1 MIRAQDRATA
11 NSNRIARRFAAL
23 RDAGE
28 LGIVAYITAG
38 DPSLDATLKFVLA
51 LAEAGADV
59 IELGVPFS
67 DPLADGPT
75 IQRASERALKAG
87 ATLAGVLDL
96 VRRIRQSNSARA
108 KFPLV
113 LFSYY
118 NPILQM
124 GLEKFAAAASAAG
137 ADGVLVTD
145 LTPEESGGLS
155 PHSGRAQ
162 SRHDFS
168 RARRLPPTSA
178 CKIIAACSSG
188 FLYLISR
195 TGVTGAKDSL
205 PDDLAGADSPR
216 AQRHTNLP
224 IAVGFGISLPGHV
237 SVLGGLAD
245 AAVVG
250 SALVSRNRKSAQVG
264 RCRRAQALV
273 ANASACLKEAARNRL
288 VPARGRAMSVCRIGG
303 AASMRSIANWC
314 ELLNERSRCALEIGK
329 LKQAANLPLYQPDR
343 EKRSARERA
352 SSANPGPLT
361 DAAIRRLFERIIDEA
376 RSAEREAMHEDSPT
390 SDRRSI

>member
-1 MIRAQDRATA
+1 MSSASP
-11 NSNRIARRFAAL
+11 NSTRISKRFAEL
-23 RDAGE
+23 RASGE

-87 ATLAGVLDL
+87 TTLAGVLDL
-96 VRRIRQSNSARA
+96 VRRIRQSSQV
-108 KFPLV
+108 PLV

-124 GLEKFAAAASAAG
+124 GFEKFAATAEAAG
-137 ADGVLVTD
+137 AGGVLATD
-145 LTPEESGGLS
+145 LTPEESE
-155 PHSGRAQ
+155 
-162 SRHDFS
+162 DY
-168 RARRLPPTSA
+168 RRILGAHHLDTIFLGAPTSTDERLA
-178 CKIIAACSSG
+178 KIAACSSG

-195 TGVTGAKDSL
+195 TGVTGAKDTL
-205 PDDLAGADSPR
+205 PDDLPALLRR
-216 AQRHTNLP
+216 ARSVTQLP

-250 SALVSRNRKSAQVG
+250 SALVSEIEKAPSVDAAALALGERI
-264 RCRRAQALV
+264 RA
-273 ANASACLKEAARNRL
+273 
-288 VPARGRAMSVCRIGG
+288 
-303 AASMRSIANWC
+303 
-314 ELLNERSRCALEIGK
+314 
-329 LKQAANLPLYQPDR
+329 LKQAARNGLSR
-343 EKRSARERA
+343 
-352 SSANPGPLT
+352 
-361 DAAIRRLFERIIDEA
+361 
-376 RSAEREAMHEDSPT
+376 REAPRHRGEVAP
-390 SDRRSI
+390 